1 MGEESERGQE
11 VAAVEVYLSA
21 YCEIH
26 SYKVSPQSA
35 DIVQKII

>member
-1 MGEESERGQE
+1 MGRESERGQE

-26 SYKVSPQSA
+26 SYKVNEIESIPKLRL
-35 DIVQKII
+35 I